1 MNASIL
7 CFIPPTVDG
16 REASELDA
24 RIFWQS
30 RGTVDGKVLPLPEL
44 TDIPALARDVRA
56 AYRSNP

>member
-24 RIFWQS
+24 RVFWQS
-30 RGTVDGKVLPLPEL
+30 RSTVGGVAPPLPEL
-44 TDIPALARDVRA
+44 TDIPALTRAVRA
-56 AYRSNP
+56 CDWSTR